1 MRSFILVS
9 FTKYYQGDQI
19 KEDDMGRPCSTH
31 GRDEKC
37 IQNFGWVTDGR
48 RLLRRP
54 GRTWE
59 DNIRMDLKH
68 T

>member
-1 MRSFILVS
+1 
-9 FTKYYQGDQI
+9 
-19 KEDDMGRPCSTH
+19 MGRACSTH